1 LRIALKKRTS
11 ERMLFEILDKDRF
24 SQVEVEVVLPARE
37 GRTAD
42 LPAEVHPY
50 LADALAAQGVKRL
63 WQHQR
68 ACWDVARRREH
79 LIVTTGT
86 ASGKSLCFNLPILD
100 ELHRDPSARALYLYP
115 TKALTQDQ
123 IRRLR
128 PLAGGRIEL
137 GTYDGDTPAEAR
149 RLARGRARLLLS
161 NPDMLSTAILPHHER
176 WGDFLFNLRYVVI
189 DEAHTYRGVFGSH
202 VANVLRRLR
211 RAADIYGS
219 DPQFIL
225 ASATI
230 RNAAEHAA
238 ALTGLP
244 VTLVDDDAAPVGRRK
259 IVLWNP
265 PLADETLNLRKSGA
279 GEAADI
285 LAELLRKGVRTICF
299 TKSRRGAELLYQYVV
314 DRLEESAPALVKR
327 IAPYRA
333 GYTPEQRRALE
344 ARLFSGELL
353 AVVSTNALELGIDI
367 GALDAAMT
375 VGYPGTVA
383 SLRQQWGRAGR
394 GRGESLGIFVAGNDA
409 LEQFFIRF
417 PDDLLNREVE
427 AATIDFA
434 NPHIHGRHLVAAA
447 YEAPLAGDDALFF
460 GPGLPEAAD
469 ALVEQGSLRRGTDMW
484 FVSGHG
490 YPAGDI
496 SLRSSSPDQFTIVES
511 DTGDIIG
518 SQEAETAFLT
528 LHPRAVY
535 LHMGES
541 YLVEQL
547 DVSGRVAAVRRF
559 YDTYY
564 TQPRK
569 ETATSILAEHL
580 GDRHG
585 PLGLH
590 LGHIAVSNQ
599 VIAFQKKRLGSDEV
613 LGVEELDLPVQ
624 HFVTEALWF
633 TLPLEL
639 LPGEDCLPRLP
650 GALHAIEHAL
660 IALLPLLAMCDRW
673 DIGGLSTALHEQ
685 TEMPT
690 IFVYDGHPGGVG
702 IVRQGFARF
711 ADWLRD
717 ARNLIR
723 DCPCDDGCPS
733 CIQSPKCGNWNEPLD
748 KALALQLLEDLV
760 SETPAP

>member
-1 LRIALKKRTS
+1 MWRIGRKRVR
-11 ERMLFEILDKDRF
+11 EEDMLFELLDKERF
-24 SQVEVEVVLPARE
+24 PQAEVEITLPARD
-37 GRTAD
+37 GRTAP
-42 LPAEVHPY
+42 LPPALHPH
-50 LADALAAQGVKRL
+50 LAAPLAAEGITTL
-63 WQHQR
+63 WLHQR
-68 ACWDVARRREH
+68 ACWDAAQRGDNFV
-79 LIVTTGT
+79 VTTGT

-100 ELHRDPSARALYLYP
+100 RLHRDPTARALYLYP

-128 PLAGGRIEL
+128 RLAGGKIEL

-149 RLARGRARLLLS
+149 RLARGRARILLS

-176 WGDFLFNLRYVVI
+176 WGDFLFNLRYVVV

-211 RAADIYGS
+211 RAADIYGA

-230 RNAAEHAA
+230 RNAAEHAT
-238 ALTGLP
+238 ALTGLS
-244 VTLVDDDAAPVGRRK
+244 VGLIDDDAAPTGRRK

-265 PLADETLNLRKSGA
+265 PLADEALNLRKSSA

-285 LAELLRKGVRTICF
+285 LVELLRKGVRTICF
-299 TKSRRGAELLYQYVV
+299 TKSRRGAELLHKYVV

-333 GYTPEQRRALE
+333 GYTPEQRRVLE
-344 ARLFSGELL
+344 GRLFSGELL

-367 GALDAAMT
+367 GALDAAIT

-394 GRGESLGIFVAGNDA
+394 GKGESLGIFVAGNDA
-409 LEQFFIRF
+409 LEQFFVRF
-417 PDDLLNREVE
+417 PDDLLGRQVE
-427 AATIDFA
+427 SATIDFA
-434 NPHIHGRHLVAAA
+434 NPHIHDRHLLAAA
-447 YEAPLAGDDALFF
+447 YEAPLAPDDELFF
-460 GPGLPEAAD
+460 GPGLPSAAD
-469 ALVEQGSLRRGTDMW
+469 RLVEQGALRRGNEMW
-484 FVSGHG
+484 FIGGNG

-496 SLRSSSPDQFTIVES
+496 SLRSSSPDQFTIVEAE
-511 DTGDIIG
+511 TGDIVG
-518 SQEAETAFLT
+518 NQEAETAFLT

-541 YLVEQL
+541 YLVEEL
-547 DVSGRVAAVRRF
+547 DVAGRVAAVRRF

-569 ETATSILAEHL
+569 ETATSILSEESS
-580 GDRHG
+580 DRHG

-590 LGHIAVSNQ
+590 LGEIAVSNQ
-599 VIAFQKKRLGSDEV
+599 VIAFQKKRIGSDEV

-624 HFVTEALWF
+624 HFVTEGLWF

-639 LPGEDCLPRLP
+639 LPGAEDLARLP
-650 GALHAIEHAL
+650 GAIHAMEHAL

-673 DIGGLSTALHEQ
+673 DIGGLSTPLHEQ

-702 IVRQGFARF
+702 IARQGFARF

-723 DCPCDDGCPS
+723 DCPCEAGCPS

-748 KALALQLLEDLV
+748 KALALTLLERLV
-760 SETPAP
+760 DPR